1 LSSGEGV
8 FEEVSLQGE
17 SLKNLRPEELKR
29 LGVLSKIGKRI
40 NTPEGFSEALKAVL
54 DAVVESME
62 AERGALFLAQDSDS
76 LPVLA
81 LSLDTTSKNDG
92 SVFRHSTTVVEKV
105 WSTLKPVAEF
115 DTEDN
120 AEMAEAASI
129 VSEGIRSVICVPL
142 LGRQSKLG
150 VLYLDTVLSNAFTA
164 VDLQMLD
171 VIADLASTA
180 LERARFFDALQ
191 SLNDE
196 LELRVLDRTAQLEG
210 ARNEAERATRAKSL
224 FLAKMSHELRTPLN
238 GILGLTEDLAERE
251 QDPALRLQLDQVI
264 QSARSLATLINGV
277 LDFSKLESDQVVL
290 DQHLFSPEE
299 AVLAAIANVNYE
311 ANRKGLEVQVWVDGP
326 VPREV
331 EGDSTRLKQILIN
344 LLSNAVKFT
353 AQGHVRLLVSAPRK
367 DFLMFDVTDT
377 GVGIAAEKKDEIF
390 KPFSQADASTTREF
404 GGTGLG
410 LAICQSLSGLLG
422 GRLSLHSEVGKGSRF
437 VLEVPLRFVTDFC
450 PPDYSGLKIHVA
462 VPSVPQK
469 QALER
474 ALSGWGC
481 VMEATV
487 SMADIVI
494 RKMGTTPTDRPS
506 IVILDPGQAASEE
519 SGPGIRRYLLT
530 PVTRSILVTAL
541 EELLNPAAVLDTQ
554 EPTRIEETPTPPPGS
569 SILVVEDHE
578 INRLVI
584 QKMLKGWGYECH
596 LANDGLEAIDQ
607 IHEHKP
613 RMVLM
618 DIEMPGRDGYSV
630 AREIR
635 SASGPERE
643 VPILAVTAHLADD
656 LRERCL
662 ASGMDDLLGKP
673 ISRSKLAQRLIRWEE
688 FLEGKVS
695 RAQAR
700 YRDFP
705 ELKAWPACFLSPINS
720 KLSTLNALIS
730 SAQQEALENAL
741 SDLEGL
747 AFRAGLLAWGGA
759 CVKLPRPLDT
769 GQVKELLGKFQQEWS
784 ALAPSLISQAKSA
797 P

>member
-1 LSSGEGV
+1 
-8 FEEVSLQGE
+8 VSLQGE

-29 LGVLSKIGKRI
+29 LGALSKIGKRI
-40 NTPEGFSEALKAVL
+40 NTPERFSEALKAVL

-62 AERGALFLAQDSDS
+62 ASRGALFLAEGPDS
-76 LPVLA
+76 LPVLT
-81 LSLDTTSKNDG
+81 LSMDTTSEDG
-92 SVFRHSTTVVEKV
+92 GSAFRYSSTVVEKV
-105 WSTLKPVAEF
+105 WTTLKPVAEF

-120 AEMAEAASI
+120 AEMSELASI

-142 LGRQSKLG
+142 VGRQSKLG
-150 VLYLDTVLSNAFTA
+150 LLYLDTVLSNAFTK

-196 LELRVLDRTAQLEG
+196 LELRVLDRTSQLEA

-277 LDFSKLESDQVVL
+277 LDFSKLESDQVIL

-299 AVLAAIANVNYE
+299 AVLAALANVNYE
-311 ANRKGLEVQVWVDGP
+311 ANRKGLEVQVWVDGA

-331 EGDSTRLKQILIN
+331 QGDSTRLKQILIN

-353 AQGHVRLLVSAPRK
+353 AEGHVRLLVSAPRE
-367 DFLMFDVTDT
+367 DQLMFDVADS
-377 GVGIAAEKKDEIF
+377 GVGIAQEKQEEIF

-410 LAICQSLSGLLG
+410 LSISQSLSTLLG
-422 GRLSLHSEVGKGSRF
+422 GRLSLQSEVGKGSRF
-437 VLEVPLRFVTDFC
+437 VLEVPLKFVTEFI
-450 PPDYSGLKIHVA
+450 PPDYSGLKIWIA
-462 VPSVPQK
+462 VPSVPKK
-469 QALER
+469 QALWR
-474 ALSGWGC
+474 ALRGWGC
-481 VMEATV
+481 ESAANIQ
-487 SMADIVI
+487 SADIVI
-494 RKMGTTPTDRPS
+494 RQMGTAQTDRPS
-506 IVILDPGQAASEE
+506 LVLLDPGQAAREE
-519 SGPGIRRYLLT
+519 SGPGVKRHLMT

-541 EELLNPAAVLDTQ
+541 EELLNPASGTETL
-554 EPTRIEETPTPPPGS
+554 EPSRLEETPVPPPGS
-569 SILVVEDHE
+569 SIVVVEDHE

-584 QKMLKGWGYECH
+584 KKMLEAWGYECH
-596 LANDGLEAIDQ
+596 LANDGNEAVDQ
-607 IHEHKP
+607 IHRHNP
-613 RMVLM
+613 RIVLM

-635 SASGPERE
+635 AADGPEKD

-673 ISRSKLAQRLIRWEE
+673 ISRAKLAQRLIRWESY
-688 FLEGKVS
+688 LEGEVP
-695 RAQAR
+695 RAQGR
-700 YRDFP
+700 FRDFP
-705 ELKAWPACFLSPINS
+705 ELLAWPGCFLSPINS
-720 KLSTLNALIS
+720 KLSTLNALCT
-730 SAQQEALENAL
+730 AGQTDGLDQALG
-741 SDLEGL
+741 DLEGL
-747 AFRAGLLAWGGA
+747 AFRAGLLSWGGA
-759 CVKLPRPLDT
+759 CVALARPLDPT
-769 GQVKELLGKFQQEWS
+769 RVKELLTKFQQEWS
-784 ALAPSLISQAKSA
+784 ALAPSLVGQTKSA